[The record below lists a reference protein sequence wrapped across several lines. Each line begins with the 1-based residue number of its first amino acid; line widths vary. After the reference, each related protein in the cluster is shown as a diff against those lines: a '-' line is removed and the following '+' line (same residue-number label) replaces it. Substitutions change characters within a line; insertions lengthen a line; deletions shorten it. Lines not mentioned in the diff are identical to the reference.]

1 MAICFNNKLS
11 LIKKGVFALFLLLT
25 VLYFS
30 PLPVM
35 AQNAAD
41 SAINMLDQTVKP
53 AIDPATQP
61 TVPELMA
68 FWVTLILSIVGVLF
82 LILVIY
88 GGITWMTA
96 GGNEEKVK
104 KATNILTKSVIGI
117 FTIILAFIFT
127 NYVVFKLIGVI
138 NAPMEPPSLP

>member
-104 KATNILTKSVIGI
+104 KATNI
-117 FTIILAFIFT
+117 
-127 NYVVFKLIGVI
+127 
-138 NAPMEPPSLP
+138 